1 MNAPRDPAKTRFFA
15 IQTIRF
21 TGVALVM
28 IGLLV
33 VNRKLDAPVEAGY
46 GLFLFGL
53 FDTLFMPSILARR
66 WKSPPQ

>member
-1 MNAPRDPAKTRFFA
+1 MNAPRDPAKARFFA
-15 IQTIRF
+15 IQAIRF

-28 IGLLV
+28 TGLLV
-33 VNRKLDAPVEAGY
+33 VNRKLDAPVEVGY

-53 FDTLFMPSILARR
+53 FDALFMPSILARR